1 MLNTPKKKKKH
12 VGTLQYG
19 RTHLRTKINFAN
31 KFPVAQQMLQVDMFT
46 KPEAC
51 HYRFISQLTT
61 DLVNS
66 LDIR

>member
-1 MLNTPKKKKKH
+1 MLNTPKKKKNH

-46 KPEAC
+46 KPEA
-51 HYRFISQLTT
+51 
-61 DLVNS
+61 
-66 LDIR
+66 